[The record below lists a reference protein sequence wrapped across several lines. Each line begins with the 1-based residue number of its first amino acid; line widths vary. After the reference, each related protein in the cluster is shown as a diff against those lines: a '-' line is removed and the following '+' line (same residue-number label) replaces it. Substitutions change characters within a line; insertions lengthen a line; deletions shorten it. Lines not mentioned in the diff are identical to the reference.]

1 MEALWAHT
9 KLAYR
14 NAHQGGISDE
24 AWETLMK
31 IELEV
36 KFMMVTGLQWTNQAT
51 WRAKLMKASLQV
63 ELIWEKIMAVE
74 CGIPRRAEEEV
85 ARSLKKQ
92 MSKDTSLLFFYVES
106 PPLQLKKLQRKLK
119 KENALKKIKEFGAH
133 GTGDARENF
142 ERECGWRCTLHN
154 KQREDDQAAVIKVKN
169 MLADRLLKRLMK
181 EYEKILN
188 RFGARQGHNIAAT
201 TSGVRA
207 REDTST
213 TEGISHGEAA
223 ATADEGLHEAIR
235 VIMGGTAEDTWGDN
249 LALGDRARELRRSEA
264 RASAELAG
272 DAAGEALMQHL
283 DETVEI
289 SDDDEEI
296 EQDAEQVAD
305 HMETE
310 EATGEAADQGTAG
323 EEAAGGV
330 ADEVAEREED
340 LMDTTEARQ
349 ARREEVMERR
359 RVSHLL
365 TKMILIKMMT
375 RMTLTKM
382 LKDKLDNLP

>member
-31 IELEV
+31 IELEA
-36 KFMMVTGLQWTNQAT
+36 KFMMVTELQWANQAT
-51 WRAKLMKASLQV
+51 WRAKLMKASLLV
-63 ELIWEKIMAVE
+63 ELIWEKIVAVE
-74 CGIPRRAEEEV
+74 CGIPRRDEKEV
-85 ARSLKKQ
+85 AQTLKEQ
-92 MSKDTSLLFFYVES
+92 MKKDTSLLPFYVEP
-106 PPLQLKKLQRKLK
+106 PPLQLIKLQKKL
-119 KENALKKIKEFGAH
+119 KEKDALKKIKEFGAL
-133 GTGDARENF
+133 GTGNARENF
-142 ERECGWRCTLHN
+142 EHECDWRRTRHKN
-154 KQREDDQAAVIKVKN
+154 HREDYQIAVIKVKN
-169 MLADRLLKRLMK
+169 KLADRLLKELMK
-181 EYEKILN
+181 QYEAILN
-188 RFGARQGHNIAAT
+188 RLGARHGYNIVVT
-201 TSGVRA
+201 TSAARV
-207 REDTST
+207 REDTSS
-213 TEGISHGEAA
+213 TEGVGHGEAA
-223 ATADEGLHEAIR
+223 ATAAEGLHEVIR

-249 LALGDRARELRRSEA
+249 LAPGDRARELRRSEA

-310 EATGEAADQGTAG
+310 EAAGEAADQRTAG